1 MNCSLHPSSG
11 GGTVYG
17 QKAGQLGRIFLFLFC
32 FCIAVIS
39 RQIQSAVQAVYT
51 RSTHAQ
57 TNTHRHTL
65 FHKSHSPNEFSFR
78 FYYFPKQTAN
88 LHLKHNFLTVSLYTS
103 IFICITKCDP
113 IDFCSP
119 QVNYHLSILLFKHLI
134 FQVIT
139 T

>member
-1 MNCSLHPSSG
+1 MVVVLFMGKRQANW
-11 GGTVYG
+11 
-17 QKAGQLGRIFLFLFC
+17 AGFFFFFVLFLHC
-32 FCIAVIS
+32 RYIPLDSIS
-39 RQIQSAVQAVYT
+39 CSSCVHSFHSRT
-51 RSTHAQ
+51 DKH
-57 TNTHRHTL
+57 THRHTL

-134 FQVIT
+134 F
-139 T
+139 